1 MTTTTRTPATG
12 KKPPAAKHGRTGKP
26 PRRAAKPA
34 REQRKELGT
43 ALLSDA
49 DRARL
54 ISRAAEGHLVA
65 ALWARFRLRTDDN
78 RRRGALSRATGRR
91 VANLTPTGIAGAGG
105 GRSRVSVRPVEYRAT
120 TAQVAGLWPW
130 CVGAGAPILGTPLG
144 PHLETGEPVCY
155 DAMNWFARGKF
166 ITAPSTFVLALNGFG
181 KSSLVR
187 RLVTGAMAQ
196 GTMPLILA
204 DVKPDYR
211 RLIEA
216 CGGQVIDLG
225 YGHGCWNPLDPGVMG
240 AAIARLTQ
248 AGHTAEADRMRLALR
263 ARQTNVLAG
272 LIELVR
278 GAGVA
283 DYEETLIATA
293 MTLLSTPIAH
303 GGKGFDLEHPPI
315 LSDLVAVLETGGD
328 ELMLDAVAEGPED
341 YRAAILPL
349 MRSLRALTRGPY
361 GALFDGQTSVPID
374 IDSVGIAVD
383 ISHLPDDRKLR
394 AAVMLTTWN
403 SGFASIEASHAL
415 TAAGLA
421 RQRYFQVVMDELW
434 LVLGMG
440 EFMVA
445 RVDELT
451 RLQRSIATE
460 LILISHSFR
469 DLVSLKGE
477 AAARALGFLERARVK
492 IFGALTAEEV
502 AGLSRI
508 SKLTEAEAAMVTG
521 WSAPQALTG
530 EAIRRPPQPGEI
542 TEDDDSA
549 GEFDTAAP
557 ADHATAIAPGTGN
570 FLIKYTED
578 ASPGIPF
585 HLILTDADRTS
596 KIHDTSEKF
605 SEFGTHTHPIEPAG
619 RP

>member
-1 MTTTTRTPATG
+1 M
-12 KKPPAAKHGRTGKP
+12 
-26 PRRAAKPA
+26 
-34 REQRKELGT
+34 
-43 ALLSDA
+43 
-49 DRARL
+49 
-54 ISRAAEGHLVA
+54 
-65 ALWARFRLRTDDN
+65 RTDDN
-78 RRRGALSRATGRR
+78 RRRGALARATGRR
-91 VANLTPTGIAGAGG
+91 VANLTPTGIAGPGG
-105 GRSRVSVRPVEYRAT
+105 GRSRVGTRLVEYRAT

-196 GTMPLILA
+196 GVMPLVLA

-211 RLIEA
+211 RLIEQ

-225 YGHGCWNPLDPGVMG
+225 YGHGTWNPLDPGVMA
-240 AAIARLTQ
+240 AAIGRLEQ

-278 GAGVA
+278 GSAVA

-293 MTLLSTPIAH
+293 LTILNSPAAE
-303 GGKGFDLEHPPI
+303 GGGGFDLTHPPI
-315 LSDLVAVLETGGD
+315 LSDLVGVLEAGGD
-328 ELMLDAVAEGPED
+328 ELMLDAVAEDPKE
-341 YRAAILPL
+341 YRGAILSL

-403 SGFASIEASHAL
+403 SGFASIEASNAL
-415 TAAGLA
+415 TAAGLQP
-421 RQRYFQVVMDELW
+421 QRYFQVVMDELW

-451 RLQRSIATE
+451 RLQRGIATE

-469 DLVSLKGE
+469 DLVSLQGQ

-521 WSAPQALTG
+521 WSAPQALIS
-530 EAIRRPPQPGEI
+530 EAIPRPAKSSESI
-542 TEDDDSA
+542 EDDGLDA
-549 GEFDTAAP
+549 GDFESSDP
-557 ADHATAIAPGTGN
+557 ADPATTIAPGTGN
-570 FLIKYTED
+570 FLLKYTED

-585 HLILTDADRTS
+585 HLLLTKADRDS
-596 KIHDTSEKF
+596 GIHDTSEKF
-605 SEFGTHTHPIEPAG
+605 KSFTESAG
-619 RP
+619 RL